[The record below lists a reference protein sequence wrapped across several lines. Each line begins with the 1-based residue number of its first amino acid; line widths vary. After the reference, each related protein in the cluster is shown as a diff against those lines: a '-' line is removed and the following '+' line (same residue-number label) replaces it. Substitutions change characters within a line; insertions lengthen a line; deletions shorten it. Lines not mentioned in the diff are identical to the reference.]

1 MHSRSNSLSLCARLA
16 ATALLGCLT
25 LLPIGCQSPASHR
38 AARDQAAALRIA
50 AAQTNV
56 LGETEHIDVSEAADS
71 LRRRLLLDQHLPHKA
86 LASRGVRDLASNAFW
101 DPATHLATN
110 VQADL
115 VWTSGVERVTL
126 TLLDALHVGA
136 HSSRDFQEA
145 KASLFSTALELDLE
159 EDGFRRTFSSM
170 LSGGVD
176 HERVTGEDS
185 DVARGSSDVGLSKQ
199 LLNGVEL
206 TSRIAV
212 DLVEVLTSDAVSSFG
227 LLTDASISIPLLRG
241 AGKRVAAEGLTQA
254 HRNMQYAVHTFERF
268 KRGFAVEIISDYLGV
283 LLQLQDLRN
292 VQVNYVRLQAAAER
306 AQRMAKAGRL
316 PEVQYDQ
323 AVQDE
328 LRART
333 RWINAQQSYFRSLD
347 DYKFS
352 LGLPVDADVAL
363 DESEFETIRSLTNMI
378 SATDSELPDEAAEG
392 TNTVD
397 LVEMFSVDANHL
409 VQMAISN
416 RLDLMTALAQVEDA
430 QRQVYIQA
438 DALRPEFTLLGN
450 VQAGERQVSGSS
462 DAAERADRDTL
473 SLSGLLTF
481 DLALER
487 SSESRAYRESLLDLQ
502 STVRSYQASE
512 DGVKRDVRNGLRQLD
527 GARENVKTQVK
538 AIRLAEKRVRSTD
551 LFLQAGRVEIRD
563 VLEAEDA
570 LLSAQNGLNEALVRF
585 RIAELS
591 LQRDVGLLKV
601 SASGISKE
609 SSL

>member
-1 MHSRSNSLSLCARLA
+1 
-16 ATALLGCLT
+16 
-25 LLPIGCQSPASHR
+25 
-38 AARDQAAALRIA
+38 
-50 AAQTNV
+50 
-56 LGETEHIDVSEAADS
+56 
-71 LRRRLLLDQHLPHKA
+71 
-86 LASRGVRDLASNAFW
+86 
-101 DPATHLATN
+101 
-110 VQADL
+110 
-115 VWTSGVERVTL
+115 
-126 TLLDALHVGA
+126 
-136 HSSRDFQEA
+136 
-145 KASLFSTALELDLE
+145 
-159 EDGFRRTFSSM
+159 
-170 LSGGVD
+170 
-176 HERVTGEDS
+176 
-185 DVARGSSDVGLSKQ
+185 
-199 LLNGVEL
+199 
-206 TSRIAV
+206 
-212 DLVEVLTSDAVSSFG
+212 
-227 LLTDASISIPLLRG
+227 
-241 AGKRVAAEGLTQA
+241 
-254 HRNMQYAVHTFERF
+254 VHTFERF